1 MTSARMKFSSL
12 RKEVGSSIAEFGP
25 VLFIILVVVL
35 FPMIDF
41 VALGLTYN
49 CGNMLN
55 AWQLRESAVTK
66 ATTARKDDG
75 PIKKTIVDN
84 WRTKGIGAFAKVDP
98 NSISTKVNYQSAGVG
113 NDITVEVVTK
123 MTADPFL
130 PVPFFVK
137 VPGLNESVPFQYAT
151 QQLLEDP
158 LNYDLTDTTD
168 PTKAANLPNK
178 E

>member
-1 MTSARMKFSSL
+1 MNSSF
-12 RKEVGSSIAEFGP
+12 REPSNQRRAHGSSIAEFGP

-35 FPMIDF
+35 FPMIDL

-55 AWQLRESAVTK
+55 AWQLRESAVTR
-66 ATTARKDDG
+66 ATLARNNTG
-75 PIKKTIVDN
+75 PIKKTIVDS

-98 NSISTKVNYQSAGVG
+98 ASISTKVNYASAGVG
-113 NDITVEVVTK
+113 NDISVEVVTK

-137 VPGLNESVPFQYAT
+137 VPGLNESVPFQYST

-158 LNYDLTDTTD
+158 LSYDLTDTTD